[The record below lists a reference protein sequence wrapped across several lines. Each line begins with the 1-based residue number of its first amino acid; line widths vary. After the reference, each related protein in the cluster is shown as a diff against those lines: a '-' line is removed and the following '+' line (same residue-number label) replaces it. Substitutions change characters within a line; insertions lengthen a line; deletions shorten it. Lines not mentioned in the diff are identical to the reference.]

1 MCGAIF
7 VKCKPPKFFL
17 KDRRGYAYVRKRND
31 HSLNDFFV
39 SGNCAQHNEQR
50 KNEGEE
56 RKDVK
61 IKDGVR
67 EALEKLDVE
76 IDERDRVERTE
87 RVLTDR
93 GDASFVRARRMPHR
107 KHAENSR
114 NGKAQKETNSE
125 RRFHRAASVRQK
137 QATRKY

>member
-1 MCGAIF
+1 M
-7 VKCKPPKFFL
+7 KCKPPKFFL
-17 KDRRGYAYVRKRND
+17 KGGRGCAYVRKRND
-31 HSLNDFFV
+31 RSLNDLFV
-39 SGNCAQHNEQR
+39 SGNCAQDNEQR

-56 RKDVK
+56 RKDIK
-61 IKDGVR
+61 IKDGAR
-67 EALEKLDVE
+67 ETLEKFDVE
-76 IDERDRVERTE
+76 VDERDRVERTK
-87 RVLTDR
+87 RILTDR